1 MASWPPALIR
11 DYAPRRGKSQQWRST
26 GEHKSQKWIRE
37 HWQWYWSLIYITN
50 LIRYARHV
58 QKEGSQKPGK
68 QELGKATR
76 YGREPFR
83 NCFRFAWG
91 HNSIQ
96 LRGNVSFPRESR
108 GMIYIRD
115 GRQKTCPPPASHKAA
130 SPTCCCRHGDVWCCC
145 GRTKLSFF
153 ARELGEGLFC
163 MRLHCFF
170 QASQMY

>member
-1 MASWPPALIR
+1 MILESDLHNEY
-11 DYAPRRGKSQQWRST
+11 DSVRST
-26 GEHKSQKWIRE
+26 R
-37 HWQWYWSLIYITN
+37 
-50 LIRYARHV
+50 A
-58 QKEGSQKPGK
+58 EGSQKPGK

-130 SPTCCCRHGDVWCCC
+130 PLAAARGKYIYPKVE
-145 GRTKLSFF
+145 TKQNCHFKLETFPWIF
-153 ARELGEGLFC
+153 
-163 MRLHCFF
+163 
-170 QASQMY
+170 

>member
-1 MASWPPALIR
+1 MILESDLHNESDPV
-11 DYAPRRGKSQQWRST
+11 RST
-26 GEHKSQKWIRE
+26 R
-37 HWQWYWSLIYITN
+37 
-50 LIRYARHV
+50 A
-58 QKEGSQKPGK
+58 EGSQKPGK

-130 SPTCCCRHGDVWCCC
+130 PLAAAGRGMPPPPWCLMLLRSNKAFFLRKGARRRTFLYEAALLLSSFTDVLVIE
-145 GRTKLSFF
+145 RNIPFF
-153 ARELGEGLFC
+153 YIGVV
-163 MRLHCFF
+163 
-170 QASQMY
+170 